1 MIRYIIAALLNI
13 SFNMDYI
20 NEHGFSKIIPPTRY
34 YAHYDPMPLNKSL
47 FKGATRIIVTSTKEL
62 KINAAKEIIAKIGL
76 SDLTVSGVSVKS
88 DIAEQPIGLK
98 NGELGAIKRINN
110 ARLDEPGI
118 IYVSIE
124 NYIEPAENHADA
136 VDFALVRIE
145 YNHTSYN
152 QISNGITIPREIYE
166 GAIKDNPRNLTGFD
180 KTVGSYFAEKFGF
193 SSIDWHQSVILPT
206 VTRENQIFSAL
217 VTSA

>member
-1 MIRYIIAALLNI
+1 MINYIIAALLSF

-20 NEHGFSKIIPPTRY
+20 NEHGFSKIIPPARY
-34 YAHYDPMPLNKSL
+34 YAHYDPIPLNKSL
-47 FKGATRIIVTSTKEL
+47 FKGATRVIVTSIKEL

-76 SDLTVSGVSVKS
+76 AHLTVSGVSVKS
-88 DIAEQPIGLK
+88 DIAEQPIGLR
-98 NGELGAIKRINN
+98 NGELGAKNRIKN
-110 ARLDEPGI
+110 ARTNEPGI
-118 IYVSIE
+118 IYISIE
-124 NYIEPAENHADA
+124 TYIEPAETHADA

-145 YNHTSYN
+145 YNQISFT

-166 GAIKDNPRNLTGFD
+166 AAIKDNPRNLTGFD

-206 VTRENQIFSAL
+206 ITRKDQIFSAI
-217 VTSA
+217 VTSD